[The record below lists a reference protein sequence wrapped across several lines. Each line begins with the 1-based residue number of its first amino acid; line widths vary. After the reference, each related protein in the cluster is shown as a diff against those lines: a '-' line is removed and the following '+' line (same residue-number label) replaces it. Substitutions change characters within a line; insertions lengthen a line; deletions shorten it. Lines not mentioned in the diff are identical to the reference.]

1 MTENKKLVA
10 ALTRRLGE
18 QEKENIELTERVK
31 ELMDDYNRV
40 ARQLRELDG
49 NGKRTKALKKIK
61 QLKIDKDVLSK
72 ECTSLHKCYVELR
85 QQYKAAKDEL
95 QKAGDTLKQ
104 LQDDKAL
111 LREQLDIANANCKKA
126 EEERVEA
133 NEKIKEQRRELR
145 FAFRHYRRFE
155 HADFLSMEHD
165 CPHYTGAEVEVGDLS
180 CLGCAHFLKA
190 DFDKTK
196 HILCAYNYDEEKEKQ
211 QEEDNFHRKM
221 NQSLNS

>member
-1 MTENKKLVA
+1 MTENKNLVA

-18 QEKENIELTERVK
+18 QEKEYIELTERVK

-72 ECTSLHKCYVELR
+72 ECTSLHKCYVKLR

-95 QKAGDTLKQ
+95 QKAGDTFKQ

-133 NEKIKEQRRELR
+133 NEKIKR
-145 FAFRHYRRFE
+145 A
-155 HADFLSMEHD
+155 
-165 CPHYTGAEVEVGDLS
+165 T
-180 CLGCAHFLKA
+180 
-190 DFDKTK
+190 T
-196 HILCAYNYDEEKEKQ
+196 
-211 QEEDNFHRKM
+211 
-221 NQSLNS
+221 